1 MTAKATG
8 IKYTFMK
15 SGNLFK
21 CILAVGVCT
30 AFAGCDGKEEN
41 APAGPK
47 ITKTVLDVLSES
59 PEGSRAGWEG
69 GGMVWHADD
78 RIGVFTETDAN
89 VEFVRTAADT
99 EPGTASFEGILTGP
113 DRESDVYS
121 YYPYS
126 ADAECEGGL
135 LVLTAPETQTYVA
148 EGFGGLPM
156 VAYHRGIPGNA
167 SLLFKNLY
175 AVIALRLST
184 EPQTAGKLILEQV
197 IFEGKG
203 GEALSGRITADPT
216 SGEPQAG
223 FADAGGKRLVLDC
236 TAGPALA
243 LGTEPVTVHIAVPA
257 IDYPQGYRFTFVT
270 NRGDIVRT
278 AAKAG
283 AVHRRN
289 VIYPVPE
296 LILPDPAAV
305 IPDPLFRKELV
316 RLGYITE
323 TDDEGRVNI
332 TEKGAQV
339 TQMDIGFI
347 GIASLKGIEYFP
359 KLEELICSENSLSEL
374 DLSGNPAVTTLLCDY
389 NELESLNISACTN
402 MYELD
407 CSHNSLT
414 ELKGMPSSLTALNC
428 SYNDLTGLE
437 IKNLAALNSLS
448 CQNNKLSVLEV
459 PDNRVVTI
467 IRCGNNSMEKLNV
480 SGCIS
485 LSSLYCENNPLRTL
499 DISGTPK
506 LNRIYFAA
514 GINAVNAGTFAI
526 PSATGLKEV
535 IADDYAAYPSSGYAW
550 TAVTCNSNPTIERI
564 SLRYRNSL
572 SSVTATGNPSL
583 AVIDLTGSPGCTVT
597 QSGNGPAIEII
608 R

>member
-1 MTAKATG
+1 
-8 IKYTFMK
+8 
-15 SGNLFK
+15 
-21 CILAVGVCT
+21 
-30 AFAGCDGKEEN
+30 
-41 APAGPK
+41 
-47 ITKTVLDVLSES
+47 
-59 PEGSRAGWEG
+59 
-69 GGMVWHADD
+69 MVWHGQD
-78 RIGVFTETDAN
+78 RIGVFTETNAN
-89 VEFVRTAADT
+89 AEFVCTAAGT
-99 EPGTASFEGILTGP
+99 GTGTASFEGTLTEP
-113 DRESDVYS
+113 DRESDLYS

-184 EPQTAGKLILEQV
+184 EPQAAGKLILEQV
-197 IFEGKG
+197 IFEGKN
-203 GEALSGRITADPT
+203 GEYLSGRITADPT

-223 FADAGGKRLVLDC
+223 FVGAGGKRIVLDC

-243 LGTEPVTVHIAVPA
+243 LGTEPVTVHMAVPA

-270 NRGDIVRT
+270 NRGDVVRT

-305 IPDPLFRKELV
+305 IPDPLFRKELA

-332 TEKGAQV
+332 TEKGARA
-339 TQMDIGFI
+339 TQLDVSFI

-359 KLEELICSENSLSEL
+359 KLKELMCSENSLTEL
-374 DLSGNPAVTTLLCDY
+374 DLSGNLEITTLLCDY
-389 NELESLNISACTN
+389 NELTRLNLSACPN
-402 MYELD
+402 LYELD
-407 CSHNSLT
+407 CSHNFIT
-414 ELKGMPSSLTALNC
+414 ELKGLPISLTSLNC
-428 SYNDLTGLE
+428 SYNGLTGLE
-437 IKNLAALNSLS
+437 VKNLAALNSLS
-448 CQNNKLSVLEV
+448 CQNNKLSVLEA
-459 PDNRVVTI
+459 PGNRVVTI
-467 IRCGNNSMEKLNV
+467 IRCGNNSIEKLNV
-480 SGCIS
+480 SGSIS

-506 LNRIYFAA
+506 LNRLYFAS
-514 GINAVNAGTFAI
+514 GTNAINAGTFSI
-526 PSATGLKEV
+526 PSDTGLKEV
-535 IADDYAAYPSSGYAW
+535 TADNSASYPSSGYAW
-550 TAVTCNSNPTIERI
+550 TTVTCTSNPTIERI
-564 SLRYRNSL
+564 SLRRHAAL
-572 SSVTATGNPSL
+572 ASVTATDNPSL
-583 AVIDLTGSPGCTVT
+583 AVIDLTSSPGCTVN
-597 QSGNGPAIEII
+597 QSGNSPAIEII